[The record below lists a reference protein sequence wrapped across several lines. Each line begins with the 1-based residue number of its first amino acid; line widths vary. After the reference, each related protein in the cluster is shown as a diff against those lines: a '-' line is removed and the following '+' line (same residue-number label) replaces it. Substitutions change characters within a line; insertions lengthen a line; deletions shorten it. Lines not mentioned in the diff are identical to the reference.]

1 MKTKDLILI
10 ALVCA
15 NITLGA
21 VALVVHVGKA
31 ESAAVAATTS
41 RSGDY
46 VIVTGSVSQKP
57 EGVLVIDVVA
67 KRANLYMPMPKTAGA
82 ATTATWDLVSTRN
95 LAQDFAGGMK

>member
-31 ESAAVAATTS
+31 ESAAVAATSS

-46 VIVTGSVSQKP
+46 VIVTGQLSPKC

-67 KRANLYMPMPKTAGA
+67 KRANLYMPKVVGTA
-82 ATTATWDLVSTRN
+82 ATAATWDLASTRN
-95 LAQDFAGGMK
+95 LVQDFAGGMK

>member
-46 VIVTGSVSQKP
+46 VIVTGPLNSNR
-57 EGVLVIDVVA
+57 EGVFVVDVVA
-67 KRANLYMPMPKTAGA
+67 KRANLYMPKAAGA
-82 ATTATWDLVSTRN
+82 AAPAATATWELAYQCN
-95 LAQDFAGGMK
+95 LAEDFRPR